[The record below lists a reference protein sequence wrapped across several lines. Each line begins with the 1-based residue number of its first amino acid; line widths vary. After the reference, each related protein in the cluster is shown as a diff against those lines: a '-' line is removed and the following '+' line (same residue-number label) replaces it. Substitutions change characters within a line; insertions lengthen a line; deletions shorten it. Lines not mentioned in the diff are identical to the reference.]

1 MCLSENVLIHIVTLC
16 SIFHW
21 PKIDVWNVHFL
32 RASLFNS
39 GWLHRVLLCSE
50 QSKHHRVSLCSEADF
65 TESHWTAGMS
75 SHLCWCFCFSCM
87 CAGITGIW
95 SIFIYRAKKG
105 CLWRQKRCQGKFAR
119 AVYLF
124 NPWALINH
132 RWELRLCRVCLKI
145 VPFHRQA
152 RKEGAWVKSGF
163 LHMIEMKINTDWK
176 GWFWGALCPQL
187 LYQFIGRGCF
197 FHILQK
203 HIAEMRGWTQM
214 RVGPK
219 VEG

>member
-95 SIFIYRAKKG
+95 SYLAWFLIYAFNIFIYLS
-105 CLWRQKRCQGKFAR
+105 CSLSSL
-119 AVYLF
+119 LF
-124 NPWALINH
+124 
-132 RWELRLCRVCLKI
+132 K
-145 VPFHRQA
+145 
-152 RKEGAWVKSGF
+152 
-163 LHMIEMKINTDWK
+163 
-176 GWFWGALCPQL
+176 QL
-187 LYQFIGRGCF
+187 PLS
-197 FHILQK
+197 HSSSILQMLF
-203 HIAEMRGWTQM
+203 ITPYCLNTPLFFMCQ
-214 RVGPK
+214 
-219 VEG
+219 